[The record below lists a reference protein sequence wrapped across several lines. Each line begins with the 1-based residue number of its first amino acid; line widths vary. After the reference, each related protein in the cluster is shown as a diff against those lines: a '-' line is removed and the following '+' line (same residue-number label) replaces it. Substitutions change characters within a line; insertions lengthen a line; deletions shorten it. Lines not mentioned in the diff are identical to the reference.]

1 MSYFLEHI
9 IAFSVSL
16 VSLWL
21 LLLVIYLTFKRY
33 MWRKKRAQDQP
44 TEVVAETDMYGSDL
58 ANDPIIQ
65 HIISIKKG
73 KVNE

>member
-1 MSYFLEHI
+1 
-9 IAFSVSL
+9 
-16 VSLWL
+16 
-21 LLLVIYLTFKRY
+21 